1 MKVVKERGIIFAK
14 FNGGKYRG
22 KHAKTCRALAGQQ
35 NVFPLKL
42 SE

>member
-14 FNGGKYRG
+14 FNGAKYRASMQ
-22 KHAKTCRALAGQQ
+22 KRALAGRQ